1 MEEILVS
8 ICCLT
13 YNQEKYVRDVIEGF
27 LSQKTDFIYEIWIHD
42 DASTDNTAKII
53 KEYAEKYPQIIKPI
67 CQKENLY
74 SQGINIVED
83 VLFPLFNGKYVA
95 FCEGDD
101 YWCDENKL
109 QRQVQFMEEHSEY
122 SACVHNTKMINCRNN
137 EIAYFNGSR
146 MDMDL
151 IFEQIVM
158 GGETQFH
165 TSSILCKKEYVCV
178 PKEIT
183 FRNVGD
189 YPLAVYLMF
198 KGKIR
203 YLHQVMS
210 VYRLYAEGSR
220 SAINSLDS
228 NVGGLIEY
236 NRELVD
242 FAVRLKAYIIKNDMQ
257 QGWAEAVEKLIQN
270 SVAGL
275 LELDNSKL
283 MIEEYQELY
292 KRLSL
297 KQKVKVRFPNLI
309 KFFRRIRR

>member
-1 MEEILVS
+1 MSV
-8 ICCLT
+8 CCLT

-27 LSQKTDFIYEIWIHD
+27 LSQKTDFIYEVWIHD
-42 DASTDNTAKII
+42 DASTDNTAKIV

-67 CQKENLY
+67 CQTENLF
-74 SQGINIVED
+74 SQGINILED
-83 VLFPLFNGKYVA
+83 ILCPLFNGKYIA

-109 QRQVQFMEEHSEY
+109 QRQVQFMEEHIEY
-122 SACVHNTKMINCRNN
+122 SACVHNTKSINCRNN
-137 EIAYFNGSR
+137 EIAYFNDSET
-146 MDMDL
+146 DMDL
-151 IFEQIVM
+151 NFDKVVM
-158 GGETQFH
+158 GGGVQFH
-165 TSSILCKKEYVCV
+165 TSSLLCKKEYICV
-178 PKEIT
+178 PKEIA
-183 FRNVGD
+183 FGNVGD